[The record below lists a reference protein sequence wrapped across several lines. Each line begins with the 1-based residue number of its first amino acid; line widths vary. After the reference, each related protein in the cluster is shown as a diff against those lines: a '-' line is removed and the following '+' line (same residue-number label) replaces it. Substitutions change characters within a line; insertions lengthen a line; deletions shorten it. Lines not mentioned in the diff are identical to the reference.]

1 MDYITRFTC
10 VPALLIVMLLTSCG
24 PSEEEQRQAE
34 LARQD
39 SIAQAQKDSMQQL
52 QQQRRDSL
60 AQARSE
66 SMDDNGDSA
75 ANLSNVT
82 FSPSGSFSVQV
93 EAWRS
98 QNKAQ
103 ERADQWKERGF
114 NNASVVM
121 YGKKATGNIWYRVRL
136 GRVQSRPDAQRL
148 QEQLNQEY
156 QAQSWIANPS

>member
-1 MDYITRFTC
+1 MNYVNRLTFIS
-10 VPALLIVMLLTSCG
+10 ALLAVILLAGCG

-34 LARQD
+34 QARQD
-39 SIAQAQKDSMQQL
+39 SIAQAQQDSMQQVR
-52 QQQRRDSL
+52 QQRRDSL
-60 AQARSE
+60 AQARAD
-66 SMDDNGDSA
+66 SMENDA

-98 QNKAQ
+98 RNKAQ

-121 YGKKATGNIWYRVRL
+121 YGKKETGNIWYRVRL
-136 GRVQSRPDAQRL
+136 GRVQSRQDAQRL

-156 QAQSWIANPS
+156 QAQSWVANPS